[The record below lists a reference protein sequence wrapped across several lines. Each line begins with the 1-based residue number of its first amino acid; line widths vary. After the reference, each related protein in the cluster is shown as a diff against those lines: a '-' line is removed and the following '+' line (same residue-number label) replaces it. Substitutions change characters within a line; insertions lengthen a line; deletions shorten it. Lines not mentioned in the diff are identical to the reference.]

1 MNSQLLT
8 TLKRLKEEFE
18 DLISN
23 PLSEIGV
30 TVQLLNE
37 NDYFEWGITII
48 GPKDTPYKDGIFY
61 LKANFKDNYPYERPN
76 IYFITPIYHVDV
88 NPNKIKF
95 FDSEPLGF
103 PALNNL
109 FWWKPE
115 FKMRDILSDLHK
127 LFYNHSCE
135 HPYGLERNDECRNNK
150 GLYYKKIE
158 YFTKKYANKQQKSN
172 FIPLEKNW
180 DFSDENK

>member
-1 MNSQLLT
+1 MNSQLT

-37 NDYFEWGITII
+37 NDYFEQRITII

-61 LKANFKDNYPYERPN
+61 LKANFKDNYPYERPI

-88 NPNKIKF
+88 
-95 FDSEPLGF
+95 LGF

-127 LFYNHSCE
+127 LFYNHSCA
-135 HPYGLERNDECRNNK
+135 HPYGLERFDECRSNK

-172 FIPLEKNW
+172 FIPLEKSW
-180 DFSDENK
+180 DFSIENK